1 MTTQSMKNEPAS
13 AVAMAQVLDANAK
26 LKGAK
31 AHLTLTLRDLL
42 MDGVNLGAFFALATK
57 TNKAGET
64 VKDTSQATS
73 VWEGIASTDFLLDL
87 KKISKERANAA
98 RSAFSECL
106 RPALYLAAQGLTAIK
121 VNKDGAFTGVPISE
135 AVDLFTDTGER
146 STMAKAQV
154 EREIESASIEGKE
167 LTDAQAWER
176 VTKKSVATIGK
187 AGIPTSTEA
196 MKRWKQG
203 AIESGL
209 CPAPE
214 GRDRNRADDSKA
226 DDAIAYLLT
235 AFETMET
242 TDEAPFAMTGEREAK
257 LAKLAAMITA
267 ELDRQDLADMITSAR
282 N

>member
-1 MTTQSMKNEPAS
+1 MTAQPMKNEPAS
-13 AVAMAQVLDANAK
+13 AVAMASVLDATAK

-42 MDGVNLGAFFALATK
+42 LEGVALGAFFVIATK
-57 TNKAGET
+57 VNKSGET

-73 VWEGIASTDFLLDL
+73 VWEGIASTHFLLNL
-87 KKISKERANAA
+87 KTLSKEKANAA

-106 RPALYLAAQGLTAIK
+106 RPALYLASRGLTTVK
-121 VNKDGAFTGVPISE
+121 VNKDGAFTGVPIQE
-135 AVDLFTDTGER
+135 AVDLFTDAGER
-146 STMAKAQV
+146 TPMAKAQI

-187 AGIPTSTEA
+187 AGIPTATEA

-214 GRDRNRADDSKA
+214 GRDRSRADDSKA
-226 DDAIAYLLT
+226 DDAINFLHA
-235 AFETMET
+235 ACETMEA
-242 TDEAPFAMTGEREAK
+242 TDESPFALTGEREAK

-267 ELDRQDLADMITSAR
+267 AL